1 MTNITAVLW
10 DLDGVL
16 ADTGQL
22 HFETWKLAL
31 DELGLPFDWET
42 FGKIFGRNNASS
54 LELLLGH
61 PAPAELVTR
70 IDQVKEGAFRQL
82 APGQVMRIP
91 GALEWLEEFQRR
103 GLPQAVASSAPL
115 ENIDLLVDLLG
126 IRGYF
131 AQLVSGH
138 DMAGKPDPAVFLEA
152 ARRLSQPPATCLVI
166 EDSPAGIRAAAR
178 AGMRCVALA
187 TTHPASKLG
196 QAQIIL
202 QGLDGVAVEGV
213 LAGLL

>member
-61 PAPAELVTR
+61 PAPAELVAR
-70 IDQVKEGAFRQL
+70 IDQVKEGAFRRL
-82 APGQVMRIP
+82 APGRVRRFP
-91 GALEWLEEFQRR
+91 GVLAWLDEFQRR
-103 GLPQAVASSAPL
+103 GLPQAVSSSAPL
-115 ENIDLLVDLLG
+115 ANIDLLVDLLG
-126 IRGYF
+126 SRGYF

-138 DMAGKPDPAVFLEA
+138 AMAGKPHPAVFLEA

-166 EDSPAGIRAAAR
+166 EDSPAGILAARR

-187 TTHPASKLG
+187 TTHPASQLG
-196 QAQIIL
+196 EAQVIL
-202 QGLDGVAVEGV
+202 PGFAGVDVWE
-213 LAGLL
+213 LLKG